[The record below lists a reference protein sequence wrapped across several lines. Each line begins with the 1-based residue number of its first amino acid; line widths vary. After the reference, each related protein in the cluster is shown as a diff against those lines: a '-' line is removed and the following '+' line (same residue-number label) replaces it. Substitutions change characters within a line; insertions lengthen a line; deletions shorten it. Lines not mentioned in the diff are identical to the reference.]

1 MPKIIIKKEDL
12 PPISADDTG
21 YNVRVRLISQDRNRS
36 SFWTPLV
43 TIASPQVTAIP
54 YITHTINTGSGKT
67 ISVVW
72 DDNQNNKEYD
82 VYVKWYMTNGDP
94 SAVWEYK
101 GSTLSN
107 TYTLIDPSAV
117 PIRPRSQNQWN
128 SHQTQDYMVQQ
139 MSIKALKK

>member
-43 TIASPQVTAIP
+43 TIVSPQVTAIP

-82 VYVKWYMTNGDP
+82 VYVKWYMTSGDP

-107 TYTLIDPSAV
+107 TYTLIDPTAHSYQV
-117 PIRPRSQNQWN
+117 S
-128 SHQTQDYMVQQ
+128 VQRLTYPKQ
-139 MSIKALKK
+139 YSSRYSLFTSPVHNV